1 MQAKVSGRVVQVD
14 DPKKNKAG
22 VESHQVHLLQ
32 SGKYEP
38 EIVSINCRNGWLPK
52 VGDAVE
58 ALVSIRLF
66 EGDYGAKMLVSYVA
80 VGQQSL
86 TPGK

>member
-22 VESHQVHLLQ
+22 VESHRVHLLQ

-38 EIVSINCRNGWLPK
+38 EIVSINCRNLLAAGGGVQQRSP
-52 VGDAVE
+52 VHIG
-58 ALVSIRLF
+58 IRQNA
-66 EGDYGAKMLVSYVA
+66 EGHLRHRA
-80 VGQQSL
+80 GQIR
-86 TPGK
+86 